1 MNVIHDLLA
10 FIEASPSAFHT
21 VKSTAQL
28 LNAGGFNELRWG
40 RPWMLA
46 PGGRYFTRIFGSTLI
61 AFRIGQRPEAGDS
74 RLKIAACHT
83 DFPGFRVKPNPDIA
97 KRGYALVNV
106 SPYGGLNVSSW
117 LDRPLSMAGKIV
129 FKGKNEYEPEV
140 GLIDFTRPM
149 FAIPRLAPHLAKDTT
164 KEIIDRQNDL
174 TPIAGLIDAVNG
186 DKGEK
191 YFLTKLGR
199 EIHRDPETILSYDLN
214 IYPVEHGVS
223 VGMDAEMVSS
233 PRLDNLTS
241 AKACLD
247 GIIDGR
253 VENGIAVACFFDN
266 EEVGSRTKQGADS
279 SIIRDLLAA
288 IARGLELDD
297 DTMAEKI
304 ADGFLL
310 SVDVAQGY
318 HPCYSD
324 RYDPTAAPG
333 LGSGVIIKESASG
346 TYASD
351 AEAGA
356 IVKGIAG
363 KYGIPV
369 AEFVNRS
376 NVRGGST
383 QGSMLSAA
391 LGMRSQDI
399 GVPILA
405 MHSARELM
413 AAKDME
419 ALSSLL
425 RAFFD

>member
-1 MNVIHDLLA
+1 MNVIHDLLS

-21 VKSTAQL
+21 ARSTAQL
-28 LNAGGFNELRWG
+28 LNAGGFNEIRWG

-46 PGGRYFTRIFGSTLI
+46 PGGRYFTRVFGSTLI
-61 AFRIGQRPEAGDS
+61 AFRIGERPTSSDS

-83 DFPGFRVKPNPDIA
+83 DFPGLRVKPNPDI
-97 KRGYALVNV
+97 KKNGYAMVNV
-106 SPYGGLNVSSW
+106 APYGGLNVSSW

-149 FAIPRLAPHLAKDTT
+149 FSIPRLAPHLSKDTT
-164 KEIIDRQNDL
+164 KEVIDKQTEL
-174 TPIAGLIDAVNG
+174 TPIAGLADAVNG

-191 YFLTKLGR
+191 YFLSKLGR
-199 EIHRDPETILSYDLN
+199 EIQRDPETILSYDLN

-223 VGMDAEMVSS
+223 VGMDAELVSA

-253 VENGIAVACFFDN
+253 VEKGIAIACFFDN
-266 EEVGSRTKQGADS
+266 EEIGSRTKQGADS
-279 SIIRDLLAA
+279 AIIREVLAA
-288 IARGLELDD
+288 IARGLEIDE
-297 DTMAEKI
+297 DTLAEKV
-304 ADGFLL
+304 AEGFLL
-310 SVDVAQGY
+310 SVDVAHGC

-324 RYDPTAAPG
+324 RYDPTAAPA
-333 LGSGVIIKESASG
+333 LGSGVIIKESVSG
-346 TYASD
+346 TYACD
-351 AEAGA
+351 AESIA
-356 IVKGIAG
+356 IVKSIAG

-376 NVRGGST
+376 TVRGGST
-383 QGSMLSAA
+383 LGSMLGAI
-391 LGMRSQDI
+391 LGMRTQDI

-405 MHSARELM
+405 MHSAREIM

-419 ALSSLL
+419 ALSGFL
-425 RAFFD
+425 RVYFD